1 MLHLHGL
8 WLGHFWKGLKPD
20 LRRTRLPHPRRM
32 PDHPLSD
39 PKTGDASHHP
49 NLIQIKFRHNPKGD
63 YC

>member
-1 MLHLHGL
+1 MLHLRGL
-8 WLGHFWKGLKPD
+8 RLGQFLKGLKPD

-39 PKTGDASHHP
+39 PKTGDASRHHL
-49 NLIQIKFRHNPKGD
+49 NLTQIKLTQPKGD